1 MQNGSEALKCPF
13 NSQNV
18 SGQEYDVLVAIDQS
32 ENALKVAEY
41 VGKMMGCHPTV
52 RVTLLNIIRPPSP
65 DIMPDEEERQ
75 IYTEKKRSD
84 GNALIN
90 KARGILMSFG
100 IPETQIFA
108 KIQVCEKP
116 VSIADQI
123 LHEKRECGYGTIV
136 VGKRGMSKKEE
147 FLFGSVSRKIVR
159 ECQKSAVWVVV

>member
-1 MQNGSEALKCPF
+1 MQNGSEIISCPF
-13 NSQNV
+13 SAENV
-18 SGQEYDVLVAIDQS
+18 SGHEYDVLVAIDQS

-41 VGKMMGCHPTV
+41 VGKMMRSHPTV
-52 RVTLLNIIRPPSP
+52 RITLLNIIRPPSP

-84 GNALIN
+84 ANTLIN
-90 KARGILMSFG
+90 KAREILMSFS
-100 IPETQIFA
+100 IPENQIFT
-108 KIQVCEKP
+108 KIQVCEER

-123 LHEKRECGYGTIV
+123 LREKRACGYGTIV

-159 ECQKSAVWVVV
+159 ECEKNAVWVVA